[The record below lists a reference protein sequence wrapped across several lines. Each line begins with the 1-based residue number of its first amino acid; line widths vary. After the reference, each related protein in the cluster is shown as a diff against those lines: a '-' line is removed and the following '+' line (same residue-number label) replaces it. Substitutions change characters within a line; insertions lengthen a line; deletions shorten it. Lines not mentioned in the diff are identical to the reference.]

1 MYSVYIYILYI
12 NPILSPALL
21 PPHPPSDTIPP
32 GARGTEARDHEED
45 DGQGPNEPRFP
56 RLGPF
61 LGIYHLVI

>member
-21 PPHPPSDTIPP
+21 PLHPPSDTIPP
-32 GARGTEARDHEED
+32 GARGIEARDHEED